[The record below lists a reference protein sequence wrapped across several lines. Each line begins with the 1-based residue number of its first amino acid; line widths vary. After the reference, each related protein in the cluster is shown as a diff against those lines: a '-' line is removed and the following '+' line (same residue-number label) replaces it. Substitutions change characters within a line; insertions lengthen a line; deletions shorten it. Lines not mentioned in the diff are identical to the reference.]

1 MILISS
7 KQAKFFVTLFTSK
20 TIKFRRIMK
29 KRTPVSTIMTK
40 SPVTVNLTDGLM
52 RVNTLFKKLN
62 IRHIPV
68 VSGKKLIGI
77 ISQTDIMRLSFGDI
91 YAGQDDEMDH
101 SLFDMLSIEQVMAAS
116 PKTVSPDDTI
126 RDVAEIF
133 ASSTFRALPVVEN
146 DEVVGIVTTTDVIKY
161 LLDQYD

>member
-1 MILISS
+1 
-7 KQAKFFVTLFTSK
+7 
-20 TIKFRRIMK
+20 MK

-40 SPVTVNLTDGLM
+40 SPVTVNLSDGLAK
-52 RVNTLFKKLN
+52 VNSLFKKLN

-91 YAGQDDEMDH
+91 YSGQEEADN
-101 SLFDMLSIEQVMAAS
+101 SLFDMLSIEQVMVAS
-116 PKTVSPDDTI
+116 PKTVKPDDTI

-133 ASSTFRALPVVEN
+133 ASSTFRALPVVEDN
-146 DEVVGIVTTTDVIKY
+146 DVVGIVTTTDVIKY
-161 LLDQYD
+161 LLEQYD